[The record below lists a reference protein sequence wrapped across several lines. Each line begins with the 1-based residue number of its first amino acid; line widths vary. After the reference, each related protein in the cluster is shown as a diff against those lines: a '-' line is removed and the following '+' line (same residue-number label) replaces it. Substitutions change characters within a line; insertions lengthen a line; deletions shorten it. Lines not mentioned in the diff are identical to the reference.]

1 MDTRFII
8 MVNLD
13 VGDKISEWLYTVL
26 QSVYGSIYSA
36 LYAQSEKTFDVL
48 FITLNEKVVWASA
61 ELSKNPESWNGA
73 AFSLAKGIAETAL
86 IPIAACMISF
96 IFCWELIHM
105 MQESNHMQ
113 NIRPDTI
120 LMVLLKLALC
130 MIACSKSFS
139 IVMGF
144 FEIGAEATKSIMGK
158 STVKQFGE
166 ELKFEDV
173 LPRVTENFAFS
184 DVLDALIAMLLLF
197 IAWILTLAVSAII
210 YIRVNMWFI
219 ELLMYS
225 SAAPIPFSTFGN
237 KEWGQMG
244 MNYTRKMLALSFEG
258 FFMLLA
264 FAMFGAVM
272 SGIGGGNFYESVVMI
287 IAAGFSLCMVL
298 FKASNISASI
308 FNAH

>member
-1 MDTRFII
+1 MDTRFIV
-8 MVNLD
+8 MLNPV
-13 VGDKISEWLYTVL
+13 DKISEWLH
-26 QSVYGSIYSA
+26 SVSQGILEPIYSA

-48 FITLNEKVVWASA
+48 FFTLNEKVVWASA
-61 ELSKNPESWNGA
+61 ELSKSPESWNDA
-73 AFSLAKGIAETAL
+73 AFSLAKWISETAL

-158 STVKQFGE
+158 STVEKFGFGE
-166 ELKFEDV
+166 GLKFEDV

-184 DVLDALIAMLLLF
+184 DVLDVLIAMLLLF